1 MTSLLPT
8 SARPGR
14 PAAGGAATARV
25 ARGTREPPAPRPLVA
40 VAALGGLA
48 AALTPL
54 VVCLGIGVVG
64 WFATDAGVHGTP
76 RGGLRAGALGW
87 LTAHGSG
94 VRVDGVL
101 VTALPLG
108 LTLLCALV
116 TWRFSLRVGEALA
129 GHGPDAD
136 RIGDGE
142 RDWTVGTAVAVITA
156 SYAVVLSV
164 AHTLAATPATAPSL
178 PAALGWTLLLGLVVV
193 LPAVAVG
200 SGRAAIW
207 LTAVP
212 PVAREVVDLARRTV
226 VASLLAAL
234 ALLVVALLVDL
245 GTAANVLAQLRTSV
259 AEALLLCA
267 LCLLLLPN
275 AVLCAAAYLL
285 GPGFAVGAGTTVSPT
300 AVVLGPVPMVPLL
313 AALPDGGDVPAWTP
327 WLVAVPVLVA
337 VLTAG
342 RHLRRRPAERWDA
355 AAVRGAGGGVLAG
368 VVLALLTSLAG
379 GAVGPG
385 RMQQL
390 GPAVFEVLV
399 HAVTALGVGGLVGAL
414 VVHAWSRRSRR
425 DDAGAAV

>member
-8 SARPGR
+8 PVRPGR
-14 PAAGGAATARV
+14 PGGGDARATPAGGAPRP
-25 ARGTREPPAPRPLVA
+25 GRPLVA

-48 AALTPL
+48 AALAPL

-64 WFATDAGVHGTP
+64 WFASDAGAHGTP
-76 RGGLRAGALGW
+76 RDGLRVGALGW
-87 LTAHGSG
+87 LAAHGSG
-94 VRVDGVL
+94 VRVDGVTL
-101 VTALPLG
+101 TALPLG

-116 TWRFSLRVGEALA
+116 AWRFALRVGEALA

-142 RDWTVGTAVAVITA
+142 RDWTVGAAVAVLTA
-156 SYAVVLSV
+156 SYAVVLTV
-164 AHTLAATPATAPSL
+164 VHTLAATPATAPSL
-178 PAALGWTLLLGLVVV
+178 PAALRWTLVLGLVVV

-207 LTAVP
+207 LAALPGV
-212 PVAREVVDLARRTV
+212 VREVADLARRIV
-226 VASLLAAL
+226 VAWSLAAL

-245 GTAANVLAQLRTSV
+245 GTAANVLAQLHTSV
-259 AEALLLCA
+259 GEALLLCA

-275 AVLCAAAYLL
+275 AVLCAGAYLL
-285 GPGFAVGAGTTVSPT
+285 GPGFAVGAGTAVSPT
-300 AVVLGPVPMVPLL
+300 VVVLGPVPMVPLL
-313 AALPDGGDVPAWTP
+313 AALPDSGDVPAWTP
-327 WLVAVPVLVA
+327 WLVAVPVLLAALV
-337 VLTAG
+337 AG
-342 RHLRRRPAERWDA
+342 RHLRRHPAGRWDA

-368 VVLALLTSLAG
+368 VVLGLLAALAG

-385 RMQQL
+385 RMQQV
-390 GPAVFEVLV
+390 GPVAVEVLV

-425 DDAGAAV
+425 DDTEPAV